1 MQRNRIQ
8 SYVIQFATLKDEN
21 VQFINDLIQK
31 LKPKAVIIEQNMVLD
46 NIISDLEQ
54 FFLQEK
60 ENAQYIIN

>member
-21 VQFINDLIQK
+21 VQFINDLMQK
-31 LKPKAVIIEQNMVLD
+31 LKPKAVMIEQNMVLD